1 MINLLKSS
9 QVAVNVRLD
18 YRGAPDQYDGI
29 AAQEVAVLRIG
40 DIIEVLCWHTII
52 LTRLFEA
59 LLFEDPADQSI
70 FKVHEL
76 QLKARS
82 RHCSSTEPIGNT

>member
-9 QVAVNVRLD
+9 QVAVNVRFD
-18 YRGAPDQYDGI
+18 YRGTPDQNDGI
-29 AAQEVAVLRIG
+29 AAQEVAVLCIS
-40 DIIEVLCWHTII
+40 DVIEVLCRHTIL

-59 LLFEDPADQSI
+59 LLFENPADQAI

-76 QLKARS
+76 QLKACS
-82 RHCSSTEPIGNT
+82 GQCSSAEPIGNT